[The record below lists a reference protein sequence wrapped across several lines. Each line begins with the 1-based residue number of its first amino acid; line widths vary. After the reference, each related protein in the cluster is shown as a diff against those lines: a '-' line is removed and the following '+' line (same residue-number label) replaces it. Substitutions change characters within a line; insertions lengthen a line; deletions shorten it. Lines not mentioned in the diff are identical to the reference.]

1 MLHPWVESVRIAFQQ
16 AENSH
21 NAQAM
26 SAYMKHQFPFHGI
39 TSQHRAELLKD
50 LLNINNLPIHSDL
63 KPICEQLWQLP
74 EREYAYAA
82 LSLLAKCNKLLQPSD
97 YPWLID
103 LITQRSW
110 WDSVDTLAG
119 NVLSGMV
126 NRYPT
131 ALWPVFE
138 PLIASNNFWLNRTA
152 IIVQLKSKNNTDAA
166 FLSTAILPHMQN
178 KEFFLRKAIG
188 WSLRQYA
195 RYNPQWV
202 IDFVQQ
208 YQEQLSGLSK
218 REALKRLQ

>member
-1 MLHPWVESVRIAFQQ
+1 LP
-16 AENSH
+16 
-21 NAQAM
+21 
-26 SAYMKHQFPFHGI
+26 KH
-39 TSQHRAELLKD
+39 A
-50 LLNINNLPIHSDL
+50 DL

-74 EREYAYAA
+74 EREYTYAA
-82 LSLLAKCNKLLQPSD
+82 LSLLAKCNKQLQPND
-97 YPWLID
+97 YPWLIE
-103 LITQRSW
+103 LITQRAW

-119 NVLSGMV
+119 NVLSGLV
-126 NRYPT
+126 NRYPNT
-131 ALWPVFE
+131 LWPIFE
-138 PLIASNNFWLNRTA
+138 PLIQSQNFWLNRTA
-152 IIVQLKSKNNTDAA
+152 IIVQLKSRNNTDID

-208 YQEQLSGLSK
+208 YQDQLSGLSK